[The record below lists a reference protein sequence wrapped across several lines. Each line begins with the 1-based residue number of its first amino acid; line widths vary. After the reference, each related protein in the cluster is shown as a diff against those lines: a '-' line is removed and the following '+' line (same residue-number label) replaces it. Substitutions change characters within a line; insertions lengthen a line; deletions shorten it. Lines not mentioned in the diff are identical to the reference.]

1 MIWVVIVTRGRV
13 FPYGCAV
20 QNCWSAALFSPSAS
34 AGLSALVT
42 LPVAFDPGQRLPV
55 VLVGRCREP
64 PFQPWFAAGSHV
76 RNDPLRRI
84 GSNRYLDPPQFR

>member
-1 MIWVVIVTRGRV
+1 MIWVVIVICRV

-20 QNCWSAALFSPSAS
+20 QNCWSAALFSPSAF
-34 AGLSALVT
+34 AALSALVSMA
-42 LPVAFDPGQRLPV
+42 VAFDPGQRLPV

-64 PFQPWFAAGSHV
+64 PFQPWFAAGSPV

-84 GSNRYLDPPQFR
+84 GSNRYWYPPPFR